1 MYIYTPDPPR
11 STCAQNIYGDP
22 ISQPEMSDKFVCREC
37 GRTTYG
43 VSYEWRDKALY
54 GNLVKVGLCEEC
66 YQKGRIRIR

>member
-1 MYIYTPDPPR
+1 
-11 STCAQNIYGDP
+11 
-22 ISQPEMSDKFVCREC
+22 MSDKFVCREC